1 MCLLMSR
8 NKKRIEMKKTYRS
21 FVCHDVILERLDYK
35 RIIRPVFPFDK
46 DMKHPDLSVRFM
58 KLSDEL

>member
-8 NKKRIEMKKTYRS
+8 NKKRIEMKKRFYRS
-21 FVCHDVILERLDYK
+21 FVCHDIILERLDYK

-46 DMKHPDLSVRFM
+46 EYEVSRSFGEVHEVVG
-58 KLSDEL
+58 